1 MGIYKSGV
9 WTEKTFHE
17 LRTLNDGSVW
27 LKIFYHN
34 NLGGTVLFST
44 VDEAKHTNTENKYS
58 LLYLLSNADYKG
70 NDGKFEFMLCYPDD
84 TTKYNRWKQINNPCD
99 EYVATTSTGEGVA
112 EGYEAIH
119 IDDSGHYWGG
129 LTRQNNSTTSISSTY
144 LSGSVGHSNWHFAI
158 GASSKYETGIPGGS
172 GFGTKSFDTIVELW
186 LRIDN
191 TAQFTTKAWV
201 SSDEV
206 IGNEFIEI

>member
-1 MGIYKSGV
+1 MGVYKTGA
-9 WTEKTFHE
+9 WKEQTFHE
-17 LRTLNDGSVW
+17 LLTLDDGSVW

-58 LLYLLSNADYKG
+58 LLYLLSNANYKG
-70 NDGKFEFMLCYPDD
+70 NDGKFEFMLTYPAD
-84 TTKYNRWKQINNPCD
+84 TTKYNRWKQTNNPCD
-99 EYVATTSTGEGVA
+99 EFVTETSAGDAFVA
-112 EGYEAIH
+112 GYEAIH
-119 IDDSGHYWGG
+119 IDSSSNYWGG
-129 LTRQNNSTTSISSTY
+129 LARNISDTSTLTRTY
-144 LSGSVGHSNWHFAI
+144 LSGSVGHNNWFYAI
-158 GASSKYETGIPGGS
+158 GCASKHNKGIPSSDSFSGGS
-172 GFGTKSFDTIVELW
+172 TDAIVELW
-186 LRIDN
+186 LRIDH